1 MTSIPPRFGLKI
13 RRAIRLCARGESV
26 GFGRRMPG
34 PPARRL
40 SAFTLIELLTVMAI
54 ITLLMGFGVPA
65 ISSLAKG
72 SQMNQ
77 ALAEVAGLLE
87 MARQQATAQNTY
99 VWVAFNDAPQGAD
112 NQVRVAVLASK
123 SGADLAFPWTDD
135 STANAAKT
143 QLIVKPRTFNQ
154 VLLSGANGFNSK
166 ISSMTNGDASD
177 LGAAVFTIKVPG
189 GTNETFNKAIQFSPS
204 GEARNS
210 ASMAGIIGL
219 GLQPT
224 RGRVADP
231 NNVAVV
237 RVNGLTGQTHI
248 YRP

>member
-1 MTSIPPRFGLKI
+1 M
-13 RRAIRLCARGESV
+13 
-26 GFGRRMPG
+26 
-34 PPARRL
+34 L
-40 SAFTLIELLTVMAI
+40 SAFTLIELLLVMAI
-54 ITLLMGFGVPA
+54 IMLLMGVGIPA
-65 ISSLAKG
+65 IASLAKG
-72 SQMNQ
+72 NQMNQ
-77 ALAEVAGLLE
+77 ALSEVAGLLE

-99 VWVAFNDAPQGAD
+99 VWVAFNSPQGTD

-123 SGADLAFPWTDD
+123 SGSDLATWGTDD
-135 STANAAKT
+135 STSANSAQT
-143 QLIVKPRTFNQ
+143 QLVVKPRTFNQ

-166 ISSMTNGDASD
+166 ISSIPNSSASD
-177 LGAAVFTIKVPG
+177 LGAAAFTIKVPG
-189 GTNETFNKAIQFSPS
+189 GTNEIFNKAIQFTPS

-210 ASMAGIIGL
+210 ANMAGIVEL

-224 RGRVADP
+224 HGRVADP